1 MVSLA
6 PKRLDTVLLFL
17 PAMLLLGLL
26 GIVAGQLDQWPH
38 AMATASPPETV
49 RIEPRPYSYR
59 ASGDFQQGGVP
70 IDGPLI
76 TLASPASIDIMR
88 FEVREDEYRQ
98 CVAAGECEATSSRGI
113 PDNFPVTGVSFEDAT
128 AYARW
133 LSAATGQTW
142 RLPTIEEW
150 AFAAGSKAVDHALK
164 VDTDASNP
172 ADRWLAAYD
181 RESAA
186 AVEGP
191 SAPGPSGNFGVN
203 EFGVADLS
211 ANVWEWTDTCLTRTT
226 LPTSA
231 GDGATSIASCGVRYL
246 EGRHRS
252 PMSVFVRDARGGG
265 CSIGVPPDNLGF
277 RLVKQAPWYAGVQ
290 RWLSWP

>member
-6 PKRLDTVLLFL
+6 PKRLDAVLLFV
-17 PAMLLLGLL
+17 PAVLLLGLL
-26 GIVAGQLDQWPH
+26 GIVAGQLDRLPH
-38 AMATASPPETV
+38 SVAAASAPETV
-49 RIEPRPYSYR
+49 RIEPRPYAYR

-70 IDGPLI
+70 INGPLV
-76 TLASPASIDIMR
+76 TLAAPAPLDIMR
-88 FEVREDEYRQ
+88 FEVREDEYRR
-98 CVAAGECEATSSRGI
+98 CVAAGACEATSSRGI
-113 PDNFPVTGVSFEDAT
+113 PDDFPVTGVSFEDAT

-133 LSAATGQTW
+133 LSSATGQTW

-164 VDTDASNP
+164 VETDASNP

-181 RESAA
+181 QESAA

-191 SAPGPSGNFGVN
+191 STPGPSGSFGLN

-211 ANVWEWTDTCLTRTT
+211 ANVWEWTQTCLTRTT
-226 LPTSA
+226 LPTNPHDA
-231 GDGATSIASCGVRYL
+231 ATSIASCGVRYL

-252 PMSVFVRDARGGG
+252 PMNVFVRDARGGG
-265 CSIGVPPDNLGF
+265 CSVGVPPENLGF
-277 RLVKQAPWYAGVQ
+277 RLVKQAPWYASVLG
-290 RWLSWP
+290 WFS